1 MQNKKIRVCVID
13 DEDVIRNAL
22 IESINSS
29 KELTVICEA
38 KTVDEGVKTI
48 IDNKPDLIFL
58 DIKLIGGDAFML
70 LNKLEN
76 LNYNIPPLV
85 INTGFDEFKY
95 AQRALNE
102 YKQEVLMILKKPFW
116 EEWDE
121 KGSVILKK
129 YYEHRYQNE
138 VKVKNDRIIIKTR
151 YKIFIVRVKDIVLL
165 KIFNQ
170 KKGFN
175 KTLIETEERTYEIR
189 KPLNYLEA
197 QLTSNFIRINRT
209 EIINGNHICEYD
221 HTEQVVYIYGRE
233 DGFGVGNRYKLNFLQ
248 FLENL

>member
-76 LNYNIPPLV
+76 LNYNLI
-85 INTGFDEFKY
+85 
-95 AQRALNE
+95 Q
-102 YKQEVLMILKKPFW
+102 VLMNSNMLK
-116 EEWDE
+116 
-121 KGSVILKK
+121 
-129 YYEHRYQNE
+129 EH
-138 VKVKNDRIIIKTR
+138 
-151 YKIFIVRVKDIVLL
+151 
-165 KIFNQ
+165 
-170 KKGFN
+170 
-175 KTLIETEERTYEIR
+175 
-189 KPLNYLEA
+189 
-197 QLTSNFIRINRT
+197 
-209 EIINGNHICEYD
+209 
-221 HTEQVVYIYGRE
+221 
-233 DGFGVGNRYKLNFLQ
+233 
-248 FLENL
+248 